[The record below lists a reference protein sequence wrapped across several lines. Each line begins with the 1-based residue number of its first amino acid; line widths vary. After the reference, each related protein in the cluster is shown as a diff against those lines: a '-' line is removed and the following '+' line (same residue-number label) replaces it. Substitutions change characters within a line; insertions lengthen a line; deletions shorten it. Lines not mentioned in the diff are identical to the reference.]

1 MFLGLFLAKIKHKK
15 KERVQTA
22 LSIIL
27 LVRWISLV
35 CSRLPCVSL
44 SPLRALFHRARDWGS
59 SAPRPTRFCN
69 VLLSFV
75 ALFCCR
81 RPSGALPSRVRRVA
95 FPPARSSWVRPCR
108 RETPGGVMQEVRN
121 ATSSAPAAS
130 PTTGRRVPA
139 SFATARRPLG
149 RRHAQV
155 SCVREYLIPRVA
167 ARDLRPT
174 SIREDDSYNAAST
187 GDLASD
193 HGPFPSPREATTRP
207 SPGETRRIFAKTT
220 THRRRRRPR
229 CTCSGHGNVQQRR
242 QLSSF

>member
-1 MFLGLFLAKIKHKK
+1 MSLFLHS
-15 KERVQTA
+15 E
-22 LSIIL
+22 LSSAVHEIGVL
-27 LVRWISLV
+27 L
-35 CSRLPCVSL
+35 LPGPRDSA
-44 SPLRALFHRARDWGS
+44 ALFFFPPLCS
-59 SAPRPTRFCN
+59 SA
-69 VLLSFV
+69 VV
-75 ALFCCR
+75 AHRGLC
-81 RPSGALPSRVRRVA
+81 PAVSGASPSR
-95 FPPARSSWVRPCR
+95 R
-108 RETPGGVMQEVRN
+108 REAPGGVMQEVRN

-174 SIREDDSYNAAST
+174 SIREDDSYNVAST

-193 HGPFPSPREATTRP
+193 HGPLPSPREATTRL